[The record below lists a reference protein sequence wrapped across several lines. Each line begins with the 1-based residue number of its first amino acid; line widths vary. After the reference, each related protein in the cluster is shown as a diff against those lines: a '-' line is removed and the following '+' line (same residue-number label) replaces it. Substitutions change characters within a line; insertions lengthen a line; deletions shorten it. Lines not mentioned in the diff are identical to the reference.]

1 MNSVDRAKQFLP
13 FDALKGLREELELRE
28 EKMSRVPRH
37 SLSEERMEE
46 LSTVLSHIYKGSEI
60 QMTFYRTGH
69 YYDLRGTVANIN
81 VIYKYIQIGEEKIHF
96 DDIYSLSLVDD

>member
-1 MNSVDRAKQFLP
+1 MNNVDRAKQFLP
-13 FDALKGLREELELRE
+13 FDALKGLHEELELRE

-46 LSTVLSHIYKGSEI
+46 LSSVLSRIYKGSQI

-69 YYDLRGTVANIN
+69 YYDLRGTVDNIN
-81 VIYKYIQIGEEKIHF
+81 IVYKYILIGEEKIFF

>member
-1 MNSVDRAKQFLP
+1 MNKVDRAKQFLP
-13 FDALKGLREELELRE
+13 FDALKGLHEELELRE

-37 SLSEERMEE
+37 DLTEERMEE
-46 LSTVLSHIYKGSEI
+46 LSAVLSQLYKGSQI

-69 YYDLRGTVANIN
+69 YYDLRGTVENVNI
-81 VIYKYIQIGEEKIHF
+81 IYKYLQIGEEKIRF